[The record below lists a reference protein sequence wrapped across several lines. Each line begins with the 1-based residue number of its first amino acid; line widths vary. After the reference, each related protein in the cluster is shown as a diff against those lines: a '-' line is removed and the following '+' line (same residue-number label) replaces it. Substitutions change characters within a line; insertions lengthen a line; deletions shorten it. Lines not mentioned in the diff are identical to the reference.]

1 MRTHED
7 HREASSRE
15 DRTHR
20 PGRSLARRMKR
31 RLALLAR
38 SLGVGA
44 LATVVDLAS
53 LWLLVEIVGIAP
65 WLANVPALG
74 AGLLVQFAGNKYFA
88 FKDRSRA
95 LLRQGSQFAL
105 VEVGA
110 LGLNALGFH
119 LAVTLLACPYL
130 LARLGCSALVY
141 LAYSFPLW
149 GRIFTH
155 QPPTGLAAETAAGD

>member
-1 MRTHED
+1 
-7 HREASSRE
+7 
-15 DRTHR
+15 
-20 PGRSLARRMKR
+20 LV
-31 RLALLAR
+31 R

-44 LATVVDLAS
+44 LATVVDLVA
-53 LWLLVEIVGIAP
+53 LWLLVEVAGLAP

-74 AGLLVQFAGNKYFA
+74 AGLLVQFAGNKYLA
-88 FKDRSRA
+88 FGDRSRA

-130 LARLGCSALVY
+130 LARLSCSAVVY
-141 LAYSFPLW
+141 VAYSFPLW

-155 QPPTGLAAETAAGD
+155 RSPNGLSPGTAGGE